1 MQFFSKLYLY
11 IHFVIFQALDLK
23 VTLIKLCEFLTYM
36 QDILHYPIPNNN
48 CVDNDQLQQ
57 DIILV
62 MEMCLNQLLE
72 KCEISFMI
80 SERVLIRSINKY
92 FECTLLITKNQ
103 IFMKD
108 QYDKTL
114 SFIKTLKLKVLQ
126 MQRNSKLESLVYI
139 PI

>member
-1 MQFFSKLYLY
+1 
-11 IHFVIFQALDLK
+11 
-23 VTLIKLCEFLTYM
+23 M